1 MPRKRTSQLKAATGA
16 VSHLP
21 LQTTSS
27 TPRMIT
33 PGVLQFAT
41 GILAENLKI
50 DHNLS
55 TFDTTARSTFTEITV
70 TNPAK
75 PYVITAQMMF
85 NDSKVA
91 LIEIIVIANRDLAFK

>member
-1 MPRKRTSQLKAATGA
+1 
-16 VSHLP
+16 
-21 LQTTSS
+21 
-27 TPRMIT
+27 MIT

-41 GILAENLKI
+41 GIFAENLNI

-70 TNPAK
+70 TSPAK
-75 PYVITAQMMF
+75 PYVITAQMF

-91 LIEIIVIANRDLAFK
+91 SKEIIVTANGDLAFK